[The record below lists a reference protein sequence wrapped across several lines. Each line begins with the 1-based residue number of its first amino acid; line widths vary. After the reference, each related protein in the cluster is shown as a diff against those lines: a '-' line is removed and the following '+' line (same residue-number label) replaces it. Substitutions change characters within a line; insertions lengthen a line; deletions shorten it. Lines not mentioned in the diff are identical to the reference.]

1 MASNSSTDR
10 YSIDHLAA
18 MAAHLEAILRT
29 NPEVSIADEQ
39 ILTAMAAI
47 KQAVDSLAGALP
59 PP

>member
-1 MASNSSTDR
+1 
-10 YSIDHLAA
+10 